1 MTGSIPRLDH
11 RKVYDLSESPTANAI
26 SDLRDQAKHG
36 SESVAASIPSASD
49 TYLVISPRGTCVL
62 LDDYLKR
69 NSWTS
74 ETSAETIAQE
84 LPEA

>member
-1 MTGSIPRLDH
+1 MSHSIPHLDN
-11 RKVYDLSESPTANAI
+11 RNVYDLSESPTANAI
-26 SDLRDQAKHG
+26 SDLRDQAKRG

-49 TYLVISPRGTCVL
+49 TYLVISPRGTCVVL
-62 LDDYLKR
+62 NDDLKR

-84 LPEA
+84 LSEA